1 MVKYEMKRGLIT
13 ELIMLDNITNNN
25 INEFLESEGGGTR
38 THSRARTPSNNNNI
52 LAMSKSQA
60 SSLCMNNLP
69 SSKPPKIVGPLIKKM
84 FNKPPLKN

>member
-25 INEFLESEGGGTR
+25 NNEFLESDGAR
-38 THSRARTPSNNNNI
+38 TDSRARTPSNNNNI

-69 SSKPPKIVGPLIKKM
+69 SSKPPKMVGPLVKKM
-84 FNKPPLKN
+84 FNKPPLKNQ